1 MRSFIESLTSGKFM
15 VTTELIPPKGTHLT
29 PLFEKAEALRD
40 QVDAFILPDSHA
52 AQMSMSPL
60 AVAHLLVNR
69 GIEPILSIT
78 CRGRN
83 RIALQSD
90 LLGAHA
96 LGIKN
101 IVCMTGDHPVVGDHP
116 EATPVFD
123 LDSISLLRAIASH
136 RAGKD
141 MSGRRLT
148 GTSAFSA
155 GAVVDPA
162 ITNQDQ
168 QMRRMEMKV
177 AAGAQFFFTQAV
189 FDPLLFKSFMRTASR
204 FGVPIIAGLIVL
216 KSGDMARH
224 LNAGQL
230 GIAVPDALIDEMDRA
245 EDPEST
251 GVAIATRTIKDL
263 MSLCQGVHLV
273 SVGREYQIS
282 SVLKAAGI
290 ASDSS
295 LRER

>member
-15 VTTELIPPKGTHLT
+15 VTTELISPKGTHLT

-40 QVDAFILPDSHA
+40 QVDAIIIPDSHA

-60 AVAHLLVNR
+60 AVAHLLINR
-69 GIEPILSIT
+69 GIENILSIT
-78 CRGRN
+78 CRARN

-101 IVCMTGDHPVVGDHP
+101 IVCMTGDHPAVGDHP

-141 MSGRRLT
+141 MSGHRLT
-148 GTSAFSA
+148 GISAFSA

-162 ITNQDQ
+162 ITNQNQ

-189 FDPLLFKSFMRTASR
+189 FDPLLFMSFMRTASR

-216 KSGDMARH
+216 KSGDMARR
-224 LNAGQL
+224 LNAGLL
-230 GIAVPDALIDEMDRA
+230 GITVPDVLIDEMDRA
-245 EDPEST
+245 EDPERT
-251 GVAIATRTIKDL
+251 GTEIATRTIKDL